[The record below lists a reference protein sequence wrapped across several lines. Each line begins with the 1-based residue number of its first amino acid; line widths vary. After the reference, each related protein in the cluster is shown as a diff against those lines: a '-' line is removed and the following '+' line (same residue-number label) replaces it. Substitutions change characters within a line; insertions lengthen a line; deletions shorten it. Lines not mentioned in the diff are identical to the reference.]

1 MSFVVILKKIMERVI
16 SKFPIIALIF
26 SCVSLMLAT
35 IPSYVIENKLKTL
48 DMQSLDAGKPVTL
61 EFKGLKLNFTKH
73 KKNEK
78 AVENELKI
86 QKLTQ
91 LKQKSK
97 IALYTFGVLSIFL
110 GIYSLTQKH
119 SRRIS
124 TGSIITAAI
133 ALVWQYITTGITIG
147 VAIVIAIFI
156 LVNFN

>member
-1 MSFVVILKKIMERVI
+1 
-16 SKFPIIALIF
+16 
-26 SCVSLMLAT
+26 MLAT
-35 IPSYVIENKLKTL
+35 IPSYVIENKIKTL
-48 DMQSLDAGKPVTL
+48 EMQSLYAGKPVTL
-61 EFKGLKLNFTKH
+61 EFTGLKLNFTKH

-97 IALYTFGVLSIFL
+97 IALYAFGVLSIFFGNL
-110 GIYSLTQKH
+110 FTNAKTR
-119 SRRIS
+119 RRIS

-156 LVNFN
+156 LVSFN